1 MRTSQCV
8 EILLAQEKRAEN
20 AGVFTLSQAQAVN
33 EGEVSAG
40 ELQTHVLPCGDAE
53 AQAAYCLQMLA
64 AAGLCTTPACVAH
77 CRHSFLN
84 AAAARLAPFQRTATP
99 ILRQNPL
106 EPYRVPQLVHLD
118 AAVLSEETAAG
129 SGLCV
134 G

>member
-20 AGVFTLSQAQAVN
+20 AGVFAQSQAQAVN

-64 AAGLCTTPACVAH
+64 AAATVEQKPCS
-77 CRHSFLN
+77 HSTADAS
-84 AAAARLAPFQRTATP
+84 AAWGGGGK
-99 ILRQNPL
+99 
-106 EPYRVPQLVHLD
+106 
-118 AAVLSEETAAG
+118 EETR
-129 SGLCV
+129 GLGDDKEMPC
-134 G
+134 